1 MRSKGRLSDEDIH
14 SSLRELRIALL
25 EGDVNLDVVKN
36 VVSRVEEKAKEQRV
50 IESIAPAEQVITI
63 LYNELITI
71 LGDPAP
77 LKVDPNVLNFIM
89 LVGLQGNGKTT
100 TSVKLAHFLREKGMK
115 VLLVPFDFKRPAAR
129 EQLMVLGGRDGIPVF
144 NDSSENPDIVIN
156 NAFKYLKDGGFNVA
170 ILDTAGRK
178 EIDVEVMNELKYIK
192 DVLHPSEIL
201 LVMDGTI
208 GQGALT
214 VARSFNE
221 EISLTGAI
229 FTKFD
234 SSAKGGSVLSFRY
247 VTGKPVKFLGVG
259 ENVED
264 IEVFDPRRLISRIL
278 GRGDIQ
284 TLVEKV
290 ERTISEQE
298 SEELAKKVLDGK
310 FTLKD
315 FKEELLRFKKMGGIS
330 SVVSYLPSIPNF
342 KIPKDFSDEKMIK
355 KMVAI
360 IDSMT
365 EEERDDPDIVNGSRR
380 ARIAKGAG
388 VEKHDVNVLLKN
400 FSTFRK
406 LSKNLEDID
415 RIFKFS

>member
-25 EGDVNLDVVKN
+25 EGDVNLDVVKD

-50 IESIAPAEQVITI
+50 IESIAPAEQVIAI

-77 LKVDPNVLNFIM
+77 LKLDPNVLNFIM

-100 TSVKLAHFLREKGMK
+100 TSVKLAYFLREKGMK

-264 IEVFDPRRLISRIL
+264 LEVFDPRRLISRIL

-330 SVVSYLPSIPNF
+330 SVASYLPSIPNF

-365 EEERDDPDIVNGSRR
+365 EEERDDPDIMNGSRR